1 MYDLTYSYLNPVE
14 LKYYPFK
21 ISLDKYSESYCVLSP
36 KICVPKETKDMNVK
50 AFNMITNKNEAKT
63 MENIFHV
70 IVNVNSI
77 VQHVIQIKNGITK
90 HVNVNIKII
99 IKAKKIIAG
108 IPAHVL
114 VRIAS
119 IWKLFLK
126 L

>member
-1 MYDLTYSYLNPVE
+1 MNPVE

-50 AFNMITNKNEAKT
+50 AFNTITNKNEAKT

-77 VQHVIQIKNGITK
+77 VQHVIQIKNGIIK